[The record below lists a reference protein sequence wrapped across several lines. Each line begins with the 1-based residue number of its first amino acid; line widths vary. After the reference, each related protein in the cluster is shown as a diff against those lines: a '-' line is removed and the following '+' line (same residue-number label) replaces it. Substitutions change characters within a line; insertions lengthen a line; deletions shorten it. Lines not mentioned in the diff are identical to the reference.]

1 MHYAVYC
8 TDAEG
13 SGPLRKEHMEAHLAH
28 IENIGDKLMLAGP
41 CPPDAENE
49 RGASFLVLEAES
61 FAEARQIMESDPYS
75 KAGIWNSITVREF
88 KATVGQWA
96 PARPVAA
103 ATTAATAAATAGA
116 TTGE

>member
-1 MHYAVYC
+1 MHCAVYC

-28 IENIGDKLMLAGP
+28 IKSISDKLMLAGP

-61 FAEARQIMESDPYS
+61 IAEARRIMESDPFS
-75 KAGIWNSITVREF
+75 TAGVWNSIAVREF
-88 KATVGQWA
+88 KASAGQWA
-96 PARPVAA
+96 PAQPVAA
-103 ATTAATAAATAGA
+103 
-116 TTGE
+116 E

>member
-13 SGPLRKEHMEAHLAH
+13 SDPLRKEHMEAHLAH
-28 IENIGDKLMLAGP
+28 IKSISDKLMLAGP

-49 RGASFLVLEAES
+49 RGASLLVLEAES
-61 FAEARQIMESDPYS
+61 IAEARRIVEADPYHKS
-75 KAGIWNSITVREF
+75 GVWNSITVREF
-88 KATVGQWA
+88 KAVVGHWA

-103 ATTAATAAATAGA
+103 
-116 TTGE
+116 E